1 MPTSL
6 QLGRLPSWLEGLQ
19 GGKFELDTCRRVTGA
34 VGADHSVFGAGQT
47 AVSAKV
53 CDVKRRRKTK
63 KPGSDS
69 PVGLALFPRRTPKQ
83 ILLGRKHL
91 TYI

>member
-53 CDVKRRRKTK
+53 RDVR
-63 KPGSDS
+63 G
-69 PVGLALFPRRTPKQ
+69 GEKQ
-83 ILLGRKHL
+83 KSQEV
-91 TYI
+91 TAQSV